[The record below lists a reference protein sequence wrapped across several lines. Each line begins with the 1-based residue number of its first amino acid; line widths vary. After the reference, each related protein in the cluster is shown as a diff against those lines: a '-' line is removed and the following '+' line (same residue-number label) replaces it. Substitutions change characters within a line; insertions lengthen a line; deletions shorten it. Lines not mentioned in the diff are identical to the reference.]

1 MKTGEES
8 DGALVN
14 STFPEGP
21 LGPKTIATKT
31 NLYRIIEAIQ
41 EEVPSGDDALVVA
54 LVSHLL
60 STGRIRVP
68 ISSEL
73 WGGLFKC
80 WNAWNMMLEVVDLA
94 DFDEAIDRV
103 LSEKESVQGE
113 ELRKMLS
120 AHSHPESRFRRSVSS
135 PE

>member
-1 MKTGEES
+1 MEPL
-8 DGALVN
+8 AN

-73 WGGLFKC
+73 REDYS
-80 WNAWNMMLEVVDLA
+80 NAG
-94 DFDEAIDRV
+94 IP
-103 LSEKESVQGE
+103 GT
-113 ELRKMLS
+113 
-120 AHSHPESRFRRSVSS
+120 
-135 PE
+135 